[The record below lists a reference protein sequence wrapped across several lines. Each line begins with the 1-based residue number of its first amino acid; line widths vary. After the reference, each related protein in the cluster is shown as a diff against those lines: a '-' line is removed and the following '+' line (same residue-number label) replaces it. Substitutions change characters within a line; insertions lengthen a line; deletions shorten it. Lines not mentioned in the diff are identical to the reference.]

1 MRLLTHIFLPLPF
14 AIARANHRSSS
25 LCYLTLRL
33 LSRVTGT
40 GQPFLYHHRFI
51 SLPDNA
57 YLGIQALIVTPQPIL
72 GRRLPPTCNGQ
83 RQLVLLER
91 GDETGSIGFGVSLS
105 A

>member
-14 AIARANHRSSS
+14 AIPRANHGSS

-40 GQPFLYHHRFI
+40 EQPFLYHHRFI

-57 YLGIQALIVTPQPIL
+57 DLGIQALMETPQPIL
-72 GRRLPPTCNGQ
+72 GRRLSPTCHGQ

-91 GDETGSIGFGVSLS
+91 GDEIGCIGFGVSLS